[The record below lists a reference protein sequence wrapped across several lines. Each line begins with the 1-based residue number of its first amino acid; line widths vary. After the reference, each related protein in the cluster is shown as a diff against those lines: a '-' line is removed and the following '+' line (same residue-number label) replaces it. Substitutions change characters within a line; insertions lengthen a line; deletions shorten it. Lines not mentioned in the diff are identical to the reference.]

1 MVENVIKRRNCV
13 LSLSEVVTKLE
24 LDVPDNFEKVVKENM
39 RTGDIMR
46 ITERDAEE
54 LQKILEFWK
63 PIFVD
68 KNSYAKLAV
77 ECMLSLTRNHCA
89 VVSTNEELESY
100 VGKYG
105 GVNLD
110 ASVFKNNYTITT
122 AFSLGSEAFFPGC
135 PVEKYHF

>member
-89 VVSTNEELESY
+89 VVSTNEGLESY

>member
-1 MVENVIKRRNCV
+1 MVENVIKRKNCV

>member
-68 KNSYAKLAV
+68 KNSYSKLAV

-89 VVSTNEELESY
+89 VVSTNEGLESY

>member
-77 ECMLSLTRNHCA
+77 ECILSLTRNHCA
-89 VVSTNEELESY
+89 VVSTNEGLESY

>member
-39 RTGDIMR
+39 RTGDIIR

-77 ECMLSLTRNHCA
+77 ECILSLTRNHCA
-89 VVSTNEELESY
+89 VVSTNEGLESY